1 MGVATWTGFPSGSRA
16 PSSSPEQLAPGASTL
31 ACLLSS
37 SCPGTAS
44 KLLVPWLPLP
54 QESSEDRDPS
64 SEDRGGTLCKELEGG
79 KGPEMELR
87 CRKGG

>member
-1 MGVATWTGFPSGSRA
+1 MGVATWTGFPSGNRA
-16 PSSSPEQLAPGASTL
+16 PSSSPEQLAPL

-44 KLLVPWLPLP
+44 ELLVPWLPLP

>member
-1 MGVATWTGFPSGSRA
+1 MGVATWTGFPSGGRV

-37 SCPGTAS
+37 SCPSTAS
-44 KLLVPWLPLP
+44 ELLVPWLPLP
-54 QESSEDRDPS
+54 QESSEDRDTS
-64 SEDRGGTLCKELEGG
+64 SEDRGGTLCKELEGRR
-79 KGPEMELR
+79 GPEMELR

>member
-1 MGVATWTGFPSGSRA
+1 MGVATWTGFPSGGRV
-16 PSSSPEQLAPGASTL
+16 PSSSAEQLAPGASTL
-31 ACLLSS
+31 VCLLSS

-44 KLLVPWLPLP
+44 KLLVPWLPLT

-64 SEDRGGTLCKELEGG
+64 SEDRGGTLCKELEG

-87 CRKGG
+87 CRNGG